1 MTAEVI
7 YLHKYRAPTRIP
19 PAVQQGYDDVRVA
32 FARRVEQRLHEMD
45 VGEALLE
52 FGRAMAG
59 NKPGDVE

>member
-19 PAVQQGYDDVRVA
+19 PAVQQGYDDCRLE
-32 FARRVEQRLHEMD
+32 FARRVEQRIHEMD

-52 FGRAMAG
+52 FSRAMAG
-59 NKPGDVE
+59 GKPGDTE